1 MKILKAP
8 AALLAVAVLAM
19 ACSDGT
25 APVDVRDPGTPSF
38 HHMGGGWSQAILHSG
53 PGPSGNPSC
62 TSLGYQLGFKID
74 QSDLPAGVSNHYGLF
89 TVTRG
94 TINDGTFDIDAITSW
109 SSLVPVAA
117 LLVKG
122 GPHAYEY
129 KYVPSSLGDPASN
142 AHSPFNA
149 QSGNYPGIS
158 HIEFCVNPELAISKD
173 AETTFDRT
181 WTWDIEKDLDVD
193 IPFEF
198 GEGDLLSV
206 DYTVLVSATSV
217 DSDWAVSG
225 TITIE
230 NPAAFGLAATITGV
244 TDVISKLGEADID
257 ADVDCGVT
265 FPYVL
270 ASGGTL
276 ECTYDADLPDADTR
290 LNTAT
295 VTTSGPVAGGTATAD
310 VEFGDD
316 PTNEID
322 ACIDVNDVLEIN
334 GVEVLDEDLGT
345 VCAPD
350 HLDANGE
357 YEFLYT
363 RTFGAGGDFALECDN
378 NTVDNVAS
386 FITNDTG
393 TTGEDD
399 AGFEIFVIC
408 EVGED
413 QTAWAANGHE
423 PGQLPYNPGD
433 TGNWATYVQYDG
445 VEKCTTLF
453 AGQTDAVG
461 TVCFSDPVGGV
472 VTISIT
478 LDAGVSFADDSVV
491 AVQDYAEAPSGN
503 PAPGSFDHKAP
514 AIAPFS
520 IDVPENNFYGV
531 HAVVNY

>member
-1 MKILKAP
+1 MRRFTLP
-8 AALLAVAVLAM
+8 GSLVAVAVLAM

-25 APVDVRDPGTPSF
+25 APVDVMEPGAPSF
-38 HHMGGGWSQAILHSG
+38 HHLGGGWQEAILHPG

-74 QSDLPAGVSNHYGLF
+74 HADLPTGQSSHYGLF

-94 TINDGTFDIDAITSW
+94 TVEGIDAITSW

-122 GPHAYEY
+122 GRNAFEY
-129 KYVPSSLGDPASN
+129 VYDPSSLGDPASN
-142 AHSPFNA
+142 AHSPL
-149 QSGNYPGIS
+149 QGSSYPAIS

-193 IPFEF
+193 IPLDF

-206 DYTVLVSATSV
+206 DYEVVVSATYE

-276 ECTYDADLPDADTR
+276 ECTYEADLPDAETR

-295 VTTSGPVAGGTATAD
+295 VTTSGPVAGGDATAD
-310 VEFGDD
+310 VEFGD

-322 ACIDVNDVLEIN
+322 ECIDVKDVLEIN
-334 GVEVLDEDLGT
+334 GVEVPDEDLGT

-350 HLDANGE
+350 DLDANNE
-357 YEFLYT
+357 YKFEYT
-363 RTFGAGGDFALECDN
+363 RTFGAGGDFALECDA

-386 FITNDTG
+386 FITNDTE

-408 EVGED
+408 EVGD
-413 QTAWAANGHE
+413 GQTAWAANGNVA
-423 PGQLPYNPGD
+423 GQLPYNVDG
-433 TGNWATYVQYDG
+433 TGNWATYVRYDG
-445 VEKCTTLF
+445 EEKCTTLF
-453 AGQTDAVG
+453 AGQTDDVG

-472 VTISIT
+472 VTISIV
-478 LDAGVSFADDSVV
+478 LKAGVSFEAGSVV
-491 AVQDYAEAPSGN
+491 AVQDYEDAPSGN
-503 PAPGSFDHKAP
+503 PSPGQFDHKKD

-520 IDVPENNFYGV
+520 IEVPENNFYGV
-531 HAVVNY
+531 HAVVVY

>member
-25 APVDVRDPGTPSF
+25 APVDVLDPGTPSF
-38 HHMGGGWSQAILHSG
+38 HHMGGGWDEAILHTG

-62 TSLGYQLGFKID
+62 TSLGYQLGYKID
-74 QSDLPAGVSNHYGLF
+74 QSDLPPGVSNHFGLF

-122 GPHAYEY
+122 GNHAYEY

-193 IPFEF
+193 IPLEF

-206 DYTVLVSATSV
+206 DYTVLVSATSE
-217 DSDWAVSG
+217 DHDWAVSG

-265 FPYVL
+265 FPYEL

-276 ECTYDADLPDADTR
+276 ECTYEADLPDAETR

-295 VTTSGPVAGGTATAD
+295 VTTSGPVAGGDATAD
-310 VEFGDD
+310 VEFGD

-322 ACIDVNDVLEIN
+322 ECIDVKDVLEIN
-334 GVEVLDEDLGT
+334 GVEVPEDDLGT

-350 HLDANGE
+350 DLDADGE
-357 YEFLYT
+357 YKFEYT
-363 RTFGAGGDFALECDN
+363 RTFGAGGDFPLECEW

-408 EVGED
+408 EVGEEGCTPGYWRNHHESWVGYSPTD
-413 QTAWAANGHE
+413 PFFSVFVVANMQGLDPDLTLGEAVELGGGGFNKLARSAVAALLNAANPDVDYPLTE
-423 PGQLPYNPGD
+423 
-433 TGNWATYVQYDG
+433 AEVI
-445 VEKCTTLF
+445 
-453 AGQTDAVG
+453 AA
-461 TVCFSDPVGGV
+461 
-472 VTISIT
+472 
-478 LDAGVSFADDSVV
+478 VV
-491 AVQDYAEAPSGN
+491 AAFNSGN
-503 PAPGSFDHKAP
+503 AEPLATELD
-514 AIAPFS
+514 
-520 IDVPENNFYGV
+520 DYNNLGCPIE
-531 HAVVNY
+531 